1 MRAFL
6 AGPETHHGKARV
18 TFPQESDDRPEI
30 LCRPSLRRNSRC
42 RMDADQWP
50 VLEETRGRK
59 GSIGTTR
66 FSDQVLGAKRAAQEH
81 EFLFGDLWKPNDQI
95 DLSQEFSPK
104 PHESPESV
112 IEGLDVKR

>member
-1 MRAFL
+1 M
-6 AGPETHHGKARV
+6 
-18 TFPQESDDRPEI
+18 
-30 LCRPSLRRNSRC
+30 PSTAAICIYSLKERFRKVQRHS
-42 RMDADQWP
+42 
-50 VLEETRGRK
+50 GRHK